1 MEKSIYRLNLIMLTL
16 LVITLNF
23 TELSSY
29 LLTDSV
35 LNGPIGNGDILFIVA
50 IFLLKIVVCIEVE
63 KRNYDKEWHKTYR
76 KILIMINLIEIM
88 IWNPICVIKHT
99 RNLIL
104 LDKLVYLL
112 PIISSII
119 VMTYKRKNRKEKQ
132 KRKVYNYRF

>member
-88 IWNPICVIKHT
+88 IWNPICVITHT